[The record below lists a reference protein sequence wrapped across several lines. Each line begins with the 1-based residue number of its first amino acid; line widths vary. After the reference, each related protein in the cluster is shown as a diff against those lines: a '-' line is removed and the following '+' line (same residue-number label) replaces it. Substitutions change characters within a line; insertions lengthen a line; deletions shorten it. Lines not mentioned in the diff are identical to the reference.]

1 MCMQFESD
9 ATSHEAHCREAA
21 MISALGLGNI
31 TNKNAGIA
39 YGDMRQWSS
48 IKLNNYGEML
58 LFLAFKS
65 FIAKRPPV
73 VRAADVVLSR
83 VPRAQKSLL
92 CARCGLLN

>member
-1 MCMQFESD
+1 
-9 ATSHEAHCREAA
+9 

-31 TNKNAGIA
+31 SNKNAGIA
-39 YGDMRQWSS
+39 YWDMRQWSS

-58 LFLAFKS
+58 LLLAFKS

-73 VRAADVVLSR
+73 VKAADVVLSR